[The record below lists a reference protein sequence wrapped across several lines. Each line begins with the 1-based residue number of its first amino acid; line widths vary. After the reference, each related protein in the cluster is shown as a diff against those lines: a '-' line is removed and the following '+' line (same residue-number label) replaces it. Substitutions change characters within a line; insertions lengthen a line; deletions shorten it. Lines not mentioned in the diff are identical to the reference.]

1 MNRFPVIID
10 CDPGVDDAV
19 AILLAKQLPEL
30 DDAFAKDV
38 SKFDTLAE
46 YKADI
51 KKRLTEQNE
60 NRAKVENQ
68 NAVIKAVTDNAEVEI
83 PKCMIER
90 ELDYI
95 VQDMEQR
102 LNYMYNGIKFDEYL
116 KYTGSSMEQFRKDRE
131 EEAKNNVKTRLTVEA
146 IIKAENIEA
155 TEKDVDEALE
165 KMAETAK
172 KSLEDYK
179 KGVSAQQINY
189 IKSDILMKKLLDF
202 LAENNVFEK
211 KETAK
216 KETKKS
222 AAKTETAEKTEKK
235 ETKKKTTKEEK

>member
-1 MNRFPVIID
+1 
-10 CDPGVDDAV
+10 
-19 AILLAKQLPEL
+19 
-30 DDAFAKDV
+30 
-38 SKFDTLAE
+38 
-46 YKADI
+46 
-51 KKRLTEQNE
+51 
-60 NRAKVENQ
+60 
-68 NAVIKAVTDNAEVEI
+68 
-83 PKCMIER
+83 
-90 ELDYI
+90 
-95 VQDMEQR
+95 
-102 LNYMYNGIKFDEYL
+102 
-116 KYTGSSMEQFRKDRE
+116 
-131 EEAKNNVKTRLTVEA
+131 
-146 IIKAENIEA
+146 
-155 TEKDVDEALE
+155 
-165 KMAETAK
+165 MAETAK

>member
-1 MNRFPVIID
+1 
-10 CDPGVDDAV
+10 
-19 AILLAKQLPEL
+19 
-30 DDAFAKDV
+30 
-38 SKFDTLAE
+38 
-46 YKADI
+46 
-51 KKRLTEQNE
+51 
-60 NRAKVENQ
+60 
-68 NAVIKAVTDNAEVEI
+68 
-83 PKCMIER
+83 MIER

-211 KETAK
+211 KEIAK